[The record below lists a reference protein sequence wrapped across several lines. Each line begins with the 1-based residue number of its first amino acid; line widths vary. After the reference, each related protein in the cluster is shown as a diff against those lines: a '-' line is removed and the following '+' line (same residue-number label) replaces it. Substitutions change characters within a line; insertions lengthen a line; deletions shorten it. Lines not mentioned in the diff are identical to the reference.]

1 MDIRFNDYIDTKV
14 KIKFMISNKR
24 INSSQFIGRYKTNQF
39 EYLEQAIMC
48 NIQIKTYYNSQNKV
62 LTS

>member
-24 INSSQFIGRYKTNQF
+24 INSSQFIGRYKTN
-39 EYLEQAIMC
+39 
-48 NIQIKTYYNSQNKV
+48 
-62 LTS
+62 